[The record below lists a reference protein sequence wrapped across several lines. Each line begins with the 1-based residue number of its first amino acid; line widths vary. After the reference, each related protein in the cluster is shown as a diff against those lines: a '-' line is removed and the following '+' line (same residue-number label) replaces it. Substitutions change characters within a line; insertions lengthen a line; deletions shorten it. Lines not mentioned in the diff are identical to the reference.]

1 MALLK
6 IARMGHP
13 VLLRRASPV
22 PDPTAREVRQLADD
36 MIETMLDARGVGL
49 AAPQVHISLRLFVM
63 HLPPHRLDDDER
75 DGGRADPVPFV
86 VINPTIVPVGDET
99 VLRVEGCLSIPGL
112 RASVPRWVRIR
123 YAGVDTDNN
132 PVGGEVG
139 GFHANVVQHEYD
151 HLDGILYP
159 MRVTDFGSFGFEEEL
174 SRFPSAAD
182 TGASVRAVVDS
193 RLPNTA
199 SLESAA

>member
-13 VLLRRASPV
+13 VLLGRAAPV
-22 PDPTAREVRQLADD
+22 PDPTAPDIRRLVAD

-49 AAPQVHISLRLFVM
+49 AAPQVHVPLRLFVM
-63 HLPPHRLDDDER
+63 QLPAGRRDHADEPAPS
-75 DGGRADPVPFV
+75 GDPAPLV
-86 VINPTIVPVGDET
+86 VINPSLEPLGDER
-99 VLRVEGCLSIPGL
+99 VLRLEGCLSIPGL
-112 RASVPRWVRIR
+112 RALVPRWLRIR
-123 YAGVDTDNN
+123 YAGVDTDNA
-132 PVGGEVG
+132 PVGGDVG

-174 SRFPSAAD
+174 ARFPRPLD
-182 TGASVRAVVDS
+182 T
-193 RLPNTA
+193 
-199 SLESAA
+199 LESAA